1 MIYKFIDKTKTS
13 KNLEVERKGEEVKIV
28 IIDHSSEKIMYVSL
42 DKEDIFKLI
51 GALHCI
57 QKELK

>member
-13 KNLEVERKGEEVKIV
+13 KNFEIERKGEEVKIV
-28 IIDHSSEKIMYVSL
+28 IIDHSLEKMMYVSL